1 MIAFIYKPIYDNPYK
16 FTTNGSFW
24 YILEYFLKTYELNEQ
39 TEFIF
44 ISNKNFN
51 LNILKD
57 CLEFKYIVNIPLNNI
72 KILSYYELINHIK
85 YISIVTL
92 DIETYSDEF
101 IEKILKNKYIC
112 LLYTSNYKELIKD
125 RYFKENIFHFAEGNT
140 YIKKIYLDALKKPI
154 KIKESVYVNLRGKRI
169 VSIDQFN
176 EKIKPVLDKIN
187 KGKLILID
195 NNNSMF
201 SRYLKYLGIETFDQM
216 LFDIHN
222 QFDTYIDCALNV
234 FDYSPRMILESYYF
248 GKDVIY
254 IDNNLND
261 GAKKRYLDIKNG
273 NINKYM
279 LNSDD
284 ELIRTCLKYV

>member
-101 IEKILKNKYIC
+101 IEKILKDKYIC

-222 QFDTYIDCALNV
+222 QFDIYVDCALNA

-248 GKDVIY
+248 GKNIIY

-273 NINKYM
+273 NINKYI

-284 ELIRTCLKYV
+284 ELIRTCFKYV